1 MTTTQR
7 GRPDRV
13 RQRDDGPRIDADL
26 RERVLARLAHSDQ
39 RLTRHRER
47 LIAVLAD
54 AVKPLTIPEIGDADP
69 ELAVSSIYRNL
80 TRLVELNV
88 VHRVVTA
95 GDFAHYELAEDLTE
109 HHHHHIVCSNCGAVE
124 DFEASMKLEEA
135 VREACRRVVRRTGFR
150 IDRHVID
157 LIGLCAA
164 CS

>member
-1 MTTTQR
+1 M
-7 GRPDRV
+7 
-13 RQRDDGPRIDADL
+13 
-26 RERVLARLAHSDQ
+26 AHSDQ

-80 TRLVELNV
+80 TRLEELGV

-124 DFEASMKLEEA
+124 DFEASTKLEEA

-157 LIGLCAA
+157 LIGLCTD